1 MRILPL
7 QLKEN
12 NMRRIVL
19 LGITIVLSKFV
30 VGQNLNQVG
39 EDRAVD
45 LSGSLSFRTGYY
57 NTSLS
62 YNRQEPNAYNLSG
75 SAVLSIYDWRIPFTV
90 SYANEQFNSNN
101 PFQYFGIS
109 PHYKWVKMHLGYS
122 SMSFSPYT
130 LNNHTFLGGGL
141 ELTPGKFRFAAMY
154 GRLRERQTIVKDKY
168 LSFQQ
173 PAYKRMG
180 YGFKLG
186 YGTSANYI
194 DVMLFK
200 AGDDTSSLAVND
212 SLSVLPSENL
222 VIGLSSRVQIFKNLS
237 WELHL
242 AGSAFSRNI
251 HTQKIT
257 AGEIDLPSMLTSL
270 FQPRLSSRVNYAGHT
285 SLNLQ
290 FKHFGLR
297 GRYKRVQP
305 GYKSLGMYYISN
317 DVEQYT
323 LAPSFRLF
331 KGLLSLSASLGLE
344 RDNLMNN
351 KAVRTNRFIGSA
363 NLNWSTKGPFG
374 LSLQYSNYQLDQTP
388 ALLELNDTTKVAMVN
403 SNLSLIPRL
412 VFRNNKTTN
421 QFTLFLS
428 NQALNDN
435 NDFTAGQTETST
447 YTGNFNY
454 VFRNSQKNYNL
465 KFGLNMTQVNTPVNE
480 IMRYG
485 FRIGGG
491 KAFFEETLRTNL
503 RVDYNRQQ
511 LDNADAGDV
520 LGFYFDSSYRLESG
534 HALTFM
540 LKLSKNE
547 TRNMSFSENMASLRY
562 SYNF

>member
-1 MRILPL
+1 MIRF
-7 QLKEN
+7 
-12 NMRRIVL
+12 VL
-19 LGITIVLSKFV
+19 LGIVILISRFAT
-30 VGQNLNQVG
+30 GQNLNQVG
-39 EDRAVD
+39 EGSAVD

-62 YNRQEPNAYNLSG
+62 YNRQEPNAYSLSG
-75 SAVLSIYDWRIPFTV
+75 SAVLSLYDWRIPFTI

-101 PFQYFGIS
+101 PFQHFGIS
-109 PHYKWVKMHLGYS
+109 PQYKWIKMHLGYS

-130 LNNHTFLGGGL
+130 LNNHTFLGGGI
-141 ELTPGKFRFAAMY
+141 ELTPGKFRFSAMY
-154 GRLRERQTIVKDKY
+154 GRLREKQTIIKDKY
-168 LSFQQ
+168 LSFKP

-194 DVMLFK
+194 DLILFK
-200 AGDDTSSLAVND
+200 ADDDPSSLPVTD

-222 VIGLSSRVQIFKNLS
+222 VIGVSSRVQIFKNLS
-237 WELHL
+237 WEVHV
-242 AGSAFSRNI
+242 AGSAFSRNV
-251 HTQKIT
+251 HTKKIT
-257 AGEIDLPSMLTSL
+257 AGEIELPSMLTSL

-290 FKHFGLR
+290 FRHFGLR

-305 GYKSLGMYYISN
+305 GYKSLGMYYINN

-323 LAPSFRLF
+323 IAPSFRLF

-344 RDNLMNN
+344 RDNLLNN
-351 KAVRTNRFIGSA
+351 KAARTNRFISSA

-374 LSLQYSNYQLDQTP
+374 LSMQYSNYQLDQSP

-412 VFRNNKTTN
+412 VFQSDRSTN

-428 NQALNDN
+428 SQALNDN
-435 NDFTAGQTETST
+435 NDFTAAQTETST

-454 VFRNSQKNYNL
+454 VFRNNKKHYNL
-465 KFGLNMTQVNTPVNE
+465 KAGINLTQVSTPINE
-480 IMRYG
+480 ILRYG

-503 RVDYNRQQ
+503 RLDYRRQQ
-511 LDNADAGDV
+511 LDKTDAGYV

-540 LKLSKNE
+540 LKLTKNE
-547 TRNMSFSENMASLRY
+547 TANMSFSENMASLRY